1 MPGRL
6 RLIDPAAFPLGSRH
20 RNRILGDKSVLRP
33 FRRLAFLAF
42 AAAPLPLA
50 AAELSH
56 WPAEAAAAIEA
67 MIAAHA
73 DSGAYA
79 VFDMDNTSYQFDLE
93 ESLLAY
99 MESKGVLT
107 RETMDPSLRLIPF
120 KDGEGVEESL
130 FSYYYRLCEVDDLVC
145 YPWVAQIFSGFT
157 LAELKGYVDELMAL
171 DAPIPVRYYDG
182 EAVVEDAVNPPKP
195 FEGMQELY
203 ARLMENGIE
212 VYVVSAAS
220 EELVRMVAS
229 DPQYGYNAK
238 PENVLGV
245 NMLLK
250 DRETGVLTTSR
261 FQIRD
266 GDYDPEANAG
276 LELTPYL
283 VNPMTW
289 YEGKLGTII
298 GWIDQWRRPVLVA
311 GDTPISDGYMLLNGT
326 DVDAGGL
333 RVWVNRRDKYTK
345 AVQDWAAESAATQGE
360 LGQAATADKNWV
372 VVDPEALHTASE

>member
-1 MPGRL
+1 M
-6 RLIDPAAFPLGSRH
+6 
-20 RNRILGDKSVLRP
+20 
-33 FRRLAFLAF
+33 
-42 AAAPLPLA
+42 
-50 AAELSH
+50 
-56 WPAEAAAAIEA
+56 
-67 MIAAHA
+67 
-73 DSGAYA
+73 
-79 VFDMDNTSYQFDLE
+79 
-93 ESLLAY
+93 
-99 MESKGVLT
+99 
-107 RETMDPSLRLIPF
+107 
-120 KDGEGVEESL
+120 
-130 FSYYYRLCEVDDLVC
+130 YRLCEVDDLVC